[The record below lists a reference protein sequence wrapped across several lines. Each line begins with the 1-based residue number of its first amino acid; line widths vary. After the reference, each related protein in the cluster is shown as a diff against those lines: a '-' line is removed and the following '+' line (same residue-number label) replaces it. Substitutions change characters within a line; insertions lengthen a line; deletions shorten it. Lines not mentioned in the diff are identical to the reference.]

1 MARKNLLAGL
11 ADDTSDQSHSTASY
25 PIRGASK
32 SMIRS
37 IDELAKQAD
46 RFLEGETVIEIDPAT
61 IDGSFVSDRMEDD
74 TDQFKDLLEA
84 IKERGQNSPV
94 LVRPHP
100 EIDGRF
106 QIVFG
111 HRRVRV
117 ARELGR
123 KVRAV
128 VKALD
133 DKTHVI
139 AQGQENSA
147 RANLTF
153 IERAVFAKRLEDL
166 GYDREVISSALA
178 ANAAAVSKM
187 ISVVSRVPA
196 SLIEKIGSAPSVG
209 RERWVE
215 FSLLVGRFGHASK
228 LDAVVSDAAFHE
240 LDSSERFDRLFNA
253 LNKSAKP
260 VKKTIE
266 KKAVHSSWA
275 PGDKSVTVVSKAVGK
290 SYTLALRDKNA
301 AIFGGWISEN
311 LEGLYRAFM
320 ESGKVRKT
328 GD

>member
-11 ADDTSDQSHSTASY
+11 TDADDNDQGVAAVTSPY
-25 PIRGASK
+25 PMRGASK

-37 IDELAKQAD
+37 VNELAKQAD
-46 RFLEGETVIEIDPAT
+46 AYLEGEHVVELDPSLIDS
-61 IDGSFVSDRMEDD
+61 SFVADRMGEDKE
-74 TDQFKDLLEA
+74 QYQELLEA
-84 IKERGQNSPV
+84 IKERGQDSPV

-100 EIDGRF
+100 GLDGRYM
-106 QIVFG
+106 IVFG

-128 VKALD
+128 VKAID

-153 IERAVFAKRLEDL
+153 IERATFAKRLESL
-166 GYDREVISSALA
+166 GYDRDVISSALA

-187 ISVVSRVPA
+187 VSVITRIPA
-196 SLIEKIGSAPSVG
+196 STIQKIGSAPAIG

-215 FSLLVGRFGHASK
+215 LSLLVGKKSDLVNEILSEAEFGD
-228 LDAVVSDAAFHE
+228 LE
-240 LDSSERFDRLFNA
+240 SSERFERLFAA
-253 LNKSAKP
+253 LNAKGKPVRKVTAKP
-260 VKKTIE
+260 EAK
-266 KKAVHSSWA
+266 SWA
-275 PGDKSVTVVSKAVGK
+275 PEDKSVSVSVKKAGKAVTISVREDNG
-290 SYTLALRDKNA
+290 SR
-301 AIFGGWISEN
+301 FGTWISDN
-311 LEGLYRAFM
+311 LGDLYEAFRK
-320 ESGKVRKT
+320 SGKEAT

>member
-11 ADDTSDQSHSTASY
+11 VEAEAGDRASSAAAAAY

-37 IDELAKQAD
+37 VNELAMQAD
-46 RFLEGETVIEIDPAT
+46 AYLEGEQVVELDPSAV
-61 IDGSFVSDRMEDD
+61 DGSFVSDRMGDD
-74 TDQFKDLLEA
+74 EEQYQELLEA
-84 IKERGQNSPV
+84 IRERGQDSPI

-100 EIDGRF
+100 GSNGRYM
-106 QIVFG
+106 IVFG

-128 VKALD
+128 VKEID

-147 RANLTF
+147 RANLSF
-153 IERAVFAKRLEDL
+153 IEKAMFAKRLEDL

-178 ANAAAVSKM
+178 SNAAAVSKM
-187 ISVVSRVPA
+187 VSVVTRIPA
-196 SLIEKIGSAPSVG
+196 SVIGKIGSATSVG

-215 FSLLVGRFGHASK
+215 LSLLAGKKSEMVNAILSEPEFG
-228 LDAVVSDAAFHE
+228 E
-240 LDSSERFDRLFNA
+240 LESEERFERLLTA
-253 LNKSAKP
+253 LNAKGKP
-260 VKKTIE
+260 VRKV
-266 KKAVHSSWA
+266 AVKSQAQSWV
-275 PGDKSVTVVSKAVGK
+275 PEDKSVSVSVKKAG
-290 SYTLALRDKNA
+290 R
-301 AIFGGWISEN
+301 AITIAVKEMDGSRFGTWISDN
-311 LEGLYRAFM
+311 LGNLYEAF
-320 ESGKVRKT
+320 RKSEKTST